1 MCTLEIADNITSMR
15 RIIYRVD
22 DKGTEEGLG
31 LNVIKTKVMPIKG
44 KDSLP
49 EELTNIN
56 INGSVLE
63 KVEHFK
69 YLGSIKSAD
78 GTCLLDVLARIAM
91 AKKKMNQLNNIWK
104 DRNIPKLLEAKSAK
118 MSHLA
123 CSDVWM

>member
-1 MCTLEIADNITSMR
+1 MR

-49 EELTNIN
+49 QELTNIN

-78 GTCLLDVLARIAM
+78 GTCLLDVLARKTEAYQIT
-91 AKKKMNQLNNIWK
+91 LS
-104 DRNIPKLLEAKSAK
+104 DPPKN
-118 MSHLA
+118 
-123 CSDVWM
+123 V